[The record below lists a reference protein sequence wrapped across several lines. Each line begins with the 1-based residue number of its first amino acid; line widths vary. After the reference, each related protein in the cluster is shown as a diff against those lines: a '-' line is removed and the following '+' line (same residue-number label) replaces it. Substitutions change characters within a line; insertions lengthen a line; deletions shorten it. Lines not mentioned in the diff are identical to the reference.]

1 MKRISPFS
9 LHALVVALALIPFGM
24 GTANAHDQDDRGG
37 SGAKSPAVVAARAQ
51 VFQAN
56 PQMVKSIKEGGGF
69 GTELSYAV
77 ANSMYSRTDQ
87 AAIADARAK
96 LRIEAVAPR
105 TWLLRFPIV
114 NVVVF
119 ETDEGLVLVDS
130 GYAPAGPGLAEALKK
145 VSNKPVHTV
154 IFTHFHADHA
164 FGAWTLL
171 DQKPRIVAEQRFIT
185 QMELDMRSNG
195 LIARNNQQNVADVP
209 SNWDNAIRPTMTFH
223 GKTTLTIG
231 KEDFVLTH
239 ARGETEDQ
247 IWVAVPG
254 RQIVA
259 SADYFQGFLPNAGNG
274 KRRQRYPE
282 EWAQALRE
290 MASLKPSLLL
300 PAHGPAIGLAE
311 EIQDRL
317 PTQAQILESIST
329 QVVNGLNSGLRRD
342 LVIDKVAL
350 PPDLA
355 SRPDARE
362 LYVSARNIGRM
373 VVSEY
378 SGWWD
383 DIPSH
388 WSPAPLSNEA
398 KELASLAGGPRQL
411 IKRAT
416 TLANRNPEL
425 ASHLADWAWYADSND
440 VEIVKG
446 ALQVYSQR
454 VAQPLPTQEVLV
466 YAEHMVRLQLKL
478 NELTAIQPVI
488 NPSPPEG
495 RL

>member
-1 MKRISPFS
+1 MKKCSPFFRHT
-9 LHALVVALALIPFGM
+9 LAVALTLSQLYTS
-24 GTANAHDQDDRGG
+24 TANAHDQDERGDFG
-37 SGAKSPAVVAARAQ
+37 INNPAVAAARAQ
-51 VFQAN
+51 VFKAN
-56 PQMVKSIKEGGGF
+56 PQMAQSIKEGGGF
-69 GTELSYAV
+69 GSELSYAV
-77 ANSMYSRTDQ
+77 ANSMYSRTNQ

-96 LRIEAVAPR
+96 LRIEPVAPR

-145 VSNKPVHTV
+145 ISSKPVHTV

-171 DQKPRIVAEQRFIT
+171 DQKPQIIAEQRFIT

-195 LIARNNQQNVADVP
+195 LIARNNQQSVADVP
-209 SNWDNAIRPTMTFH
+209 SNWDNAIRPTTTFH
-223 GKTTLTIG
+223 GKTTLRIG

-247 IWVAVPG
+247 IWVAVPS

-290 MASLKPSLLL
+290 MASLKPLLLL
-300 PAHGPAIGLAE
+300 PAHGPAISQPE

-317 PTQAQILESIST
+317 PAQAQILESIST
-329 QVVNGLNSGLRRD
+329 QVVKGLNSGQRRD

-350 PPDLA
+350 PAELA
-355 SRPDARE
+355 SRPDTRE
-362 LYVSARNIGRM
+362 LYVSVRDIGRM

-388 WSPAPLSNEA
+388 WSPAPLHNEA
-398 KELASLAGGPRQL
+398 QELASLAGGPRQI

-416 TLANRNPEL
+416 TLASSNPQL

-440 VEIVKG
+440 VEVVRG

-454 VAQPLPTQEVLV
+454 VGKPLPTQEALV
-466 YAEHMVRLQLKL
+466 YAEHMARLQLKL
-478 NELTAIQPVI
+478 NDLTATPAAA
-488 NPSPPEG
+488 SPKATS
-495 RL
+495 R